1 MQLGKLLII
10 PIALFGLKQLREL
23 ESVTKPPT
31 TAVTPLIPATP
42 ATQTSVAANP
52 TGFLTGV
59 TDLSGLFTPPT
70 VPQLKRVAD
79 PFFSD
84 KPLVREPVRERTGEV
99 SVYRQEIR
107 DIPLFGVGPI
117 TGLPQSQQL
126 DLTGFVPNVP
136 VPTGPTFK
144 QGGGVQL

>member
-10 PIALFGLKQLREL
+10 PIAFYGLKQLREL
-23 ESVTKPPT
+23 ESVTKPPE
-31 TAVTPLIPATP
+31 TAVTPLIPTTKTP
-42 ATQTSVAANP
+42 TSVSPAA
-52 TGFLTGV
+52 FLTGV
-59 TDLSGLFTPPT
+59 QDLSGLFTPPT
-70 VPQLKRVAD
+70 VTQLKRVAD

-99 SVYRQEIR
+99 SVYRR
-107 DIPLFGVGPI
+107 PTFAVGPI
-117 TGLPQSQQL
+117 TGLAQSQQL

>member
-10 PIALFGLKQLREL
+10 PIAFYGLKQLREL
-23 ESVTKPPT
+23 ESVTKPPE
-31 TAVTPLIPATP
+31 TAVTPLITTPTTTPGVSPA
-42 ATQTSVAANP
+42 
-52 TGFLTGV
+52 GFLSGV
-59 TDLSGLFTPPT
+59 TELTGLFTPPT
-70 VPQLKRVAD
+70 VTQLKRVAD

-99 SVYRQEIR
+99 SVYRR
-107 DIPLFGVGPI
+107 PDFAVGPI
-117 TGLPQSQQL
+117 TGIPQSFEL

>member
-10 PIALFGLKQLREL
+10 PIAFYGLKQLREL
-23 ESVTKPPT
+23 ESVTKPPE
-31 TAVTPLIPATP
+31 TAVTPLITTP
-42 ATQTSVAANP
+42 TTPTSVSPA
-52 TGFLTGV
+52 GFLTGV
-59 TDLSGLFTPPT
+59 TELTGLFTPPT
-70 VPQLKRVAD
+70 VTQLKRVAD

-99 SVYRQEIR
+99 SVYRR
-107 DIPLFGVGPI
+107 PDFAVGPI
-117 TGLPQSQQL
+117 TGIPQSRQL

>member
-23 ESVTKPPT
+23 EDAIKPPT
-31 TAVTPLIPATP
+31 TPVTPLIP
-42 ATQTSVAANP
+42 SVAANP
-52 TGFLTGV
+52 TGFLSGV
-59 TDLSGLFTPPT
+59 TDLTGLFTPPT
-70 VPQLKRVAD
+70 VTQLKRVAD

-99 SVYRQEIR
+99 SVYRQEIA

>member
-1 MQLGKLLII
+1 MELGKLLII

-59 TDLSGLFTPPT
+59 TDLTGLFTPPT
-70 VPQLKRVAD
+70 VTQLKRVAD

-99 SVYRQEIR
+99 SVYRR
-107 DIPLFGVGPI
+107 PDFAVGPI
-117 TGLPQSQQL
+117 TALPQSFEI
-126 DLTGFVPNVP
+126 DVTGFVPNVP

>member
-10 PIALFGLKQLREL
+10 PIALFGLKQLRGL
-23 ESVTKPPT
+23 EDTSKPPT
-31 TAVTPLIPATP
+31 TAVTPLIPT
-42 ATQTSVAANP
+42 TQTSIAANP

-59 TDLSGLFTPPT
+59 TDLTGLFTPPT

-107 DIPLFGVGPI
+107 DIPLFPVGPI
-117 TGLPQSQQL
+117 TGLAQSFKL
-126 DLTGFVPNVP
+126 DFTG
-136 VPTGPTFK
+136 
-144 QGGGVQL
+144 LEL

>member
-10 PIALFGLKQLREL
+10 PIAFYGLKQLREL
-23 ESVTKPPT
+23 ESVTKPPE
-31 TAVTPLIPATP
+31 TADTPLITTP
-42 ATQTSVAANP
+42 TTP
-52 TGFLTGV
+52 TT
-59 TDLSGLFTPPT
+59 GLFTPPT
-70 VPQLKRVAD
+70 VTQLKRVAD

-99 SVYRQEIR
+99 SVYRR
-107 DIPLFGVGPI
+107 PDFAVGPI
-117 TGLPQSQQL
+117 TGLAQSQQL

>member
-10 PIALFGLKQLREL
+10 PIAFYGLKQLQEL
-23 ESVTKPPT
+23 DLNDQKAPT
-31 TAVTPLIPATP
+31 TPVTPLITTPTTTPGVSPA
-42 ATQTSVAANP
+42 
-52 TGFLTGV
+52 GFLSGV
-59 TDLSGLFTPPT
+59 TELTGLFTPPT
-70 VPQLKRVAD
+70 VTQLKRVAD

-99 SVYRQEIR
+99 SVYRR
-107 DIPLFGVGPI
+107 PDFAVGPI
-117 TGLPQSQQL
+117 TGIPQSFEL

>member
-10 PIALFGLKQLREL
+10 PIAFYGLKQLREL
-23 ESVTKPPT
+23 ESVTKPPE
-31 TAVTPLIPATP
+31 TAVTPLITTP
-42 ATQTSVAANP
+42 TTPTSVSPA
-52 TGFLTGV
+52 GFLTGV
-59 TDLSGLFTPPT
+59 TELTGLFTPPT
-70 VPQLKRVAD
+70 VTQLKRVAD

-99 SVYRQEIR
+99 SVYRR
-107 DIPLFGVGPI
+107 PDFAVGPI
-117 TGLPQSQQL
+117 TGIPQSFEL

-136 VPTGPTFK
+136 APTGPTFK

>member
-10 PIALFGLKQLREL
+10 PIAFYGLKQLQEL
-23 ESVTKPPT
+23 DLNDQKAPT
-31 TAVTPLIPATP
+31 TPVTPLITTPTTTPGVSPA
-42 ATQTSVAANP
+42 
-52 TGFLTGV
+52 GFLSGV
-59 TDLSGLFTPPT
+59 TELTGLFTPPT
-70 VPQLKRVAD
+70 VTQLKRVAD

-99 SVYRQEIR
+99 SVYRR
-107 DIPLFGVGPI
+107 PTFAVGPI
-117 TGLPQSQQL
+117 TGLTQSQQL

>member
-10 PIALFGLKQLREL
+10 PIAFYGLKQLREL
-23 ESVTKPPT
+23 ESVTKPPE
-31 TAVTPLIPATP
+31 TAVTPLITTPTTPTQPGSVSPA
-42 ATQTSVAANP
+42 
-52 TGFLTGV
+52 GFLTGI
-59 TDLSGLFTPPT
+59 TELTGLFTPPT
-70 VPQLKRVAD
+70 VTQLKRVAD

-99 SVYRQEIR
+99 SVYRR
-107 DIPLFGVGPI
+107 PTFAVGPI
-117 TGLPQSQQL
+117 TGLAQSQQL

>member
-23 ESVTKPPT
+23 EDATKAPKTP
-31 TAVTPLIPATP
+31 VTPLIP
-42 ATQTSVAANP
+42 SVAATP
-52 TGFLTGV
+52 TGFLSGV
-59 TDLSGLFTPPT
+59 TDLTGLFTPPT

-99 SVYRQEIR
+99 SVYRQEIA

-126 DLTGFVPNVP
+126 DLTGFVSNVP

>member
-10 PIALFGLKQLREL
+10 PIAFYGLKQLREL
-23 ESVTKPPT
+23 ESVTKAPETP
-31 TAVTPLIPATP
+31 VTPLITTP
-42 ATQTSVAANP
+42 TTPTSVSPAA
-52 TGFLTGV
+52 FLTGV
-59 TDLSGLFTPPT
+59 QDLSGLFTPPT
-70 VPQLKRVAD
+70 VTQLKRVAD

-84 KPLVREPVRERTGEV
+84 KPLVREPVRERTGTP
-99 SVYRQEIR
+99 SVYRR
-107 DIPLFGVGPI
+107 PTFAVGPI
-117 TGLPQSQQL
+117 TGLAQSQQL

>member
-23 ESVTKPPT
+23 ENTTKAPT
-31 TAVTPLIPATP
+31 TPVTPLIPAT
-42 ATQTSVAANP
+42 QTSIAANP
-52 TGFLTGV
+52 TGFLTGL
-59 TDLSGLFTPPT
+59 TDLTGLFTPPT

-99 SVYRQEIR
+99 SVYRR
-107 DIPLFGVGPI
+107 PDFAVGPI
-117 TGLPQSQQL
+117 TGIPQSFEL